1 MLKEKS
7 KNLLAGMLMFL
18 MVTKFYIVYFEF
30 ASVSK
35 FLMLFSLVLSTI
47 LIIDNRKS
55 YNWVHLAF
63 FGLAGIQ
70 FFMSKNITVFYTYYI
85 CLGLAAVDFRK
96 LAKVFV
102 VINCIYFALF
112 LVSNL
117 MGIHPTEY
125 IEARND
131 FGFGNPNSAFICMYL
146 IWSAFYYLIFDSNR
160 KSDYI
165 LMFSMVFLMY
175 TQTTTRT
182 GLLTAIMTIIAYA
195 ILKQADLSKRI
206 HRIFIASFPIFMSV
220 LSLVM
225 GTVLSSSYF
234 LNKVLS
240 HRPLYWSLY
249 LLNPSHGIN
258 LFGYAANIRDILF
271 TQRTPLDSGYI
282 WTLYSHGIIVY
293 FALIAMMTWAL
304 YYLCK
309 ENKKDQILLIVSLL
323 IYCFA
328 ESIMIDAATN
338 IGLILV
344 VQTLTHLDIKNIGNR
359 RKGKIS

>member
-206 HRIFIASFPIFMSV
+206 HRIPIFMSV

-328 ESIMIDAATN
+328 ESIMIDVATN

>member
-1 MLKEKS
+1 MLKEKW
-7 KNLLAGMLMFL
+7 KNPLAGILMFL

-30 ASVSK
+30 ASISKYLMVS
-35 FLMLFSLVLSTI
+35 SLLISTI
-47 LIIDNRKS
+47 LIVYNRKN
-55 YNWVHLAF
+55 YRLAHLIF
-63 FGLAGIQ
+63 FVLAGLQ
-70 FFMSKNITVFYTYYI
+70 FVMSKNITMFYTYYI
-85 CLGLAAVDFRK
+85 CLGLSAVDFRR
-96 LAKVFV
+96 LAKIFI
-102 VINCIYFALF
+102 VINCVYFAAF
-112 LVSNL
+112 LVLNL
-117 MGIHPTEY
+117 VGIHPTEY

-146 IWSAFYYLIFDSNR
+146 IWSAFYYLIFDSTR
-160 KSDYI
+160 KLDYI

-182 GLLTAIMTIIAYA
+182 GLLTAIMTIVAYL
-195 ILKQADLSKRI
+195 ILKHADLSKRFYK
-206 HRIFIASFPIFMSV
+206 IFVVSFPTLMSV
-220 LSLVM
+220 LSLII

-234 LNKVLS
+234 LNKILS

-249 LLNPSHGIN
+249 LLNPSHGVNI
-258 LFGYAANIRDILF
+258 FGYAANIRDILF

-282 WTLYSHGIIVY
+282 WTLYSQGILVY
-293 FALIAMMTWAL
+293 IGLIFMMSWAL

-328 ESIMIDAATN
+328 ESIMIDVATN

-344 VQTLTHLDIKNIGNR
+344 VQTMNFLDIGRFRSRNKEVEI
-359 RKGKIS
+359 

>member
-1 MLKEKS
+1 
-7 KNLLAGMLMFL
+7 
-18 MVTKFYIVYFEF
+18 
-30 ASVSK
+30 
-35 FLMLFSLVLSTI
+35 
-47 LIIDNRKS
+47 
-55 YNWVHLAF
+55 
-63 FGLAGIQ
+63 
-70 FFMSKNITVFYTYYI
+70 
-85 CLGLAAVDFRK
+85 
-96 LAKVFV
+96 
-102 VINCIYFALF
+102 
-112 LVSNL
+112 
-117 MGIHPTEY
+117 
-125 IEARND
+125 
-131 FGFGNPNSAFICMYL
+131 
-146 IWSAFYYLIFDSNR
+146 
-160 KSDYI
+160 
-165 LMFSMVFLMY
+165 
-175 TQTTTRT
+175 
-182 GLLTAIMTIIAYA
+182 MTIIAYA

-309 ENKKDQILLIVSLL
+309 ENKKDKILLIVSLL

-328 ESIMIDAATN
+328 ESIMIDVATN